1 MAVLAVLPSTALQSS
16 PAEALLRA
24 FWSGKNPRTLAA
36 YQQDWADFCAFMGIP
51 DSREVAV
58 RLISLSG
65 GEANATASCY
75 QSHLVERGLA
85 AATINRRLAALRSL
99 VKLAR
104 TLGLVNFTLEIS
116 SLKSCSY
123 RDTRGPG
130 SRGVS
135 LLVQTAK
142 SRVDAKGTRDTAIL
156 RLLYDLGLR
165 RGEAVNLDLAD
176 FNVDAGTVSVIGKGR
191 TERETLTLPKAT
203 RQALRAWLSVRGS
216 EPGPLFTNF
225 DRAGKGQR
233 LTGRSVER
241 IVKRL
246 GQEAGVAARPHGLRH
261 AAITEALDLTRGD
274 VRAVQRFSRHR
285 DLKTLTIYDDNRRD
299 MGGEVAKLVANS
311 IPTRP

>member
-1 MAVLAVLPSTALQSS
+1 MAVLVALPSTALQSR
-16 PAEALLRA
+16 PAEMLLRA
-24 FWSGKNPRTLAA
+24 FWSGRNPRTLAA
-36 YQQDWADFCAFMGIP
+36 YQQDWADFCTFLGVS
-51 DSREVAV
+51 DSSEAAI

-65 GEANATASCY
+65 GEANATALYY
-75 QSHLVERGLA
+75 QSHLMERGLA
-85 AATINRRLAALRSL
+85 AATVNRRLAALRSL

-104 TLGLVNFTLEIS
+104 TLGLVNWTLEIA

-142 SRVDAKGTRDTAIL
+142 SRSDAKGTRDTAIL

-176 FNVDAGTVSVIGKGR
+176 LDSEAGTLAVIGKGR
-191 TERETLTLPKAT
+191 TERESLTLPEPT
-203 RQALRAWLSVRGS
+203 QAALKSWISARGT

-225 DRAGKGQR
+225 DRAGKGKR

-246 GQEAGVAARPHGLRH
+246 GKEAGVAARPHGLRH

-285 DLKTLTIYDDNRRD
+285 DLRTLTIYDDNRRD
-299 MGGEVAKLVANS
+299 MGGEVAKLVAETVRS
-311 IPTRP
+311 G

>member
-1 MAVLAVLPSTALQSS
+1 MAVLAVLPSTALQSGPS
-16 PAEALLRA
+16 EALLRA
-24 FWSGKNPRTLAA
+24 FWSGRNPRTLAA
-36 YQQDWADFCAFMGIP
+36 YQQDWADFCTFWGIP
-51 DSREVAV
+51 DSREAAL

-65 GEANATASCY
+65 GEANATALYY
-75 QSHLVERGLA
+75 QSSLVERDLA
-85 AATINRRLAALRSL
+85 AATVNRRLAALRSL

-104 TLGLVNFTLEIS
+104 TLGLVNFALEIAGLRS
-116 SLKSCSY
+116 RSY

-135 LLVQTAK
+135 LLIHTAK
-142 SRVDAKGTRDTAIL
+142 SRSDAKGTRDTAIL

-176 FNVDAGTVSVIGKGR
+176 LDWEAGTVSVIGKGR
-191 TERETLTLPKAT
+191 TEREALTLPEPTVAVLKA
-203 RQALRAWLSVRGS
+203 WISVRGS

-225 DRAGKGQR
+225 DRAGKGKR

-246 GQEAGVAARPHGLRH
+246 GKEAGIVARPHGLRH

-274 VRAVQRFSRHR
+274 VRAVQRFSRRR
-285 DLKTLTIYDDNRRD
+285 DLRTLTIYDDNRRD
-299 MGGEVAKLVANS
+299 MGGEVAKLVAE
-311 IPTRP
+311 TA